1 MRIISNFVVGKIQE
15 MWHLFLGPNVTRQ
28 LDASPLTMRSTPR
41 CGRPS
46 VHQFG
51 TMMGKPVWTKHHATY
66 GIKNYPP
73 WCGRTLTMPSPG
85 FSSTEWCDPL
95 QFKQKN
101 SEEADIIIYFPQG
114 AHRDSNS
121 DGRDG
126 NITCA
131 YGPGAGIGGGLYF
144 DRAEIWI

>member
-1 MRIISNFVVGKIQE
+1 M
-15 MWHLFLGPNVTRQ
+15 
-28 LDASPLTMRSTPR
+28 
-41 CGRPS
+41 
-46 VHQFG
+46 
-51 TMMGKPVWTKHHATY
+51 
-66 GIKNYPP
+66 
-73 WCGRTLTMPSPG
+73 
-85 FSSTEWCDPL
+85 
-95 QFKQKN
+95 
-101 SEEADIIIYFPQG
+101 YFPQG